1 MLLTITSTSP
11 PATDLG
17 FLLHKNPAAIRSV
30 ELGFGAAHAWY
41 PEAEPGRCT
50 IAMMLEVDPVGLVRR
65 SRGGPFP
72 LAAYVNDRPYV
83 ASSFMSVAL
92 RKMFGTALQGRCKE
106 RPELVD
112 QPLELSGRLPVL
124 PARGGELMLRSL
136 FEPLGYDV
144 SVRAIPLDEQVP
156 GWGDSPYFDVRIS
169 ARCRVRDLLGQLY
182 VLLPVLDDAKHYWVT
197 SDEID
202 KLVDGAAGWLAGHP
216 ERDLIVRRYLRHQRG
231 LAAEAVER
239 LLEENADAEADQP
252 DAEAGIG
259 SGEAGCAGSDA
270 GTRAAS
276 EAPPAEH
283 ARLRDLRIA
292 AVLSALTASGA
303 RRVLDLGC
311 GDGRLLAGLL
321 ANGQF
326 EEIVGVDA
334 SAAALERAARRLR
347 LDEMAPRQRDRVRLL
362 QGALT
367 YSDRRLAGYDAAVLM
382 EVIEHVDPDR
392 LGALEHAVFSAAAP
406 ATVIVTTPNAEYN
419 AHYPGLPAGAMR
431 HPDHRFEWTRAEFRA
446 WAEMAARRHGY
457 TAAFGPVG
465 PDHPQAGPPTQLAV
479 LARRP

>member
-1 MLLTITSTSP
+1 
-11 PATDLG
+11 
-17 FLLHKNPAAIRSV
+17 
-30 ELGFGAAHAWY
+30 
-41 PEAEPGRCT
+41 
-50 IAMMLEVDPVGLVRR
+50 
-65 SRGGPFP
+65 
-72 LAAYVNDRPYV
+72 
-83 ASSFMSVAL
+83 
-92 RKMFGTALQGRCKE
+92 
-106 RPELVD
+106 
-112 QPLELSGRLPVL
+112 
-124 PARGGELMLRSL
+124 
-136 FEPLGYDV
+136 
-144 SVRAIPLDEQVP
+144 
-156 GWGDSPYFDVRIS
+156 
-169 ARCRVRDLLGQLY
+169 
-182 VLLPVLDDAKHYWVT
+182 
-197 SDEID
+197 
-202 KLVDGAAGWLAGHP
+202 
-216 ERDLIVRRYLRHQRG
+216 
-231 LAAEAVER
+231 
-239 LLEENADAEADQP
+239 
-252 DAEAGIG
+252 
-259 SGEAGCAGSDA
+259 
-270 GTRAAS
+270 
-276 EAPPAEH
+276 
-283 ARLRDLRIA
+283 
-292 AVLSALTASGA
+292 VLSALTASGA

-321 ANGQF
+321 TNGQF

-457 TAAFGPVG
+457 TATFGPVG